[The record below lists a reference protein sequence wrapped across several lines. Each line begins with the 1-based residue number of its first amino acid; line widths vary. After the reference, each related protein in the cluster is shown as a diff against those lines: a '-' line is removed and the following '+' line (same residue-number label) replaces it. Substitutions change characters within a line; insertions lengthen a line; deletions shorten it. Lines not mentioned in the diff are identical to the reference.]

1 MDPDGAMNEPPRP
14 DGVAGPSSEIAAAN
28 EERYRL
34 ISSVA
39 TDYVFSSALTPDGK
53 LVLNWVAGAFEKI
66 TGYTFEEYVARGGW
80 RAAVHPDD
88 LAQDDR
94 DLATLRANRDLRS
107 ELRTLA
113 KDGRVIWVEVAAH
126 PVWDEKQDRLVGIYG
141 AVKDIT
147 RRKQAEAESQ
157 ATYDTLNAFV
167 DSVPAFGAFV
177 DAEERYRF
185 VNRYHENWFKDSRRH
200 FIGRRLEEVHRPSTY
215 SVMRP
220 YSRRALAGETVR
232 YEHEMTG
239 RDGKYYCFD
248 VQYVPRRASD
258 GTVLGYFSLVFDV
271 TERVLRDRQ
280 LLRTQ
285 RLESVG
291 RLAGGI
297 AHDLNNILSP
307 VLMGADLL
315 LDVVPD
321 PNGRNLL
328 DMIKSSAQRGA
339 GILRQLLMFGRG
351 EGETHGALD
360 VEPLIRDMLKIAAET
375 FPKNVSVQS
384 RVEPNLP
391 AVLGNVTHLHQVL
404 MNLCINAR
412 DAMPA
417 GGRLTL
423 DARAETVEPE
433 QVKTGGAQTAGPHVV
448 LEVADTGTGIPRDV
462 LDKIFDPFFSTKP
475 VGQGTGLGL
484 STVLGIIRRHRG
496 FIRVDSEPGAGTRF
510 RIYLPA
516 VPAESAVAAAPAA
529 AKPPPGQG
537 EGILVVDDEAAARD
551 VVRQILS
558 QHGYRVE
565 TAASGAEA
573 LALYDRDPARIQLV
587 VTDLMMPGMDGAA
600 LLRHLRQTAPQLKA
614 IAMTGGLSR
623 AEMAQVLD
631 AESAEFLLKPF
642 DAAALLETVRRALRA

>member
-1 MDPDGAMNEPPRP
+1 MNDPSRPSPAAKPP
-14 DGVAGPSSEIAAAN
+14 EIAAAN

-39 TDYVFSSALTPDGK
+39 TDYVFSSALGPNGD

-66 TGYTFEEYVARGGW
+66 TGYGFEEYVARGGW

-94 DLATLRANRDLRS
+94 DLETLRTNRDLRS

-113 KDGRVIWVEVAAH
+113 KDGRVVWVEVSAH
-126 PVWDEKQDRLVGIYG
+126 PVWDEKQNRLVGIYG
-141 AVKDIT
+141 AVKDVT
-147 RRKQAEAESQ
+147 RRKLAEAETQ
-157 ATYDTLNAFV
+157 ATYETLNAFV
-167 DSVPAFGAFV
+167 DSVPGFGAYV

-185 VNRYHENWFKDSRRH
+185 VNRYHENWFKDSRRQ

-215 SVMRP
+215 AVMRP
-220 YSRRALAGETVR
+220 YSRRALSGEAVR

-315 LDVVPD
+315 LDSVRD
-321 PNGRNLL
+321 PGGRDLL
-328 DMIKSSAQRGA
+328 AMIKSSAERGA
-339 GILRQLLMFGRG
+339 AILRQLLMFGRG
-351 EGETHGALD
+351 DEDGHVSLSL
-360 VEPLIRDMLKIAAET
+360 EPLIRDMLKIVAET

-384 RVEPNLP
+384 RVAPDLP
-391 AVLGNVTHLHQVL
+391 AVLGNLTHLHQVL
-404 MNLCINAR
+404 LNLCINAR

-423 DARAETVEPE
+423 DARRETVDADLAKACAAP
-433 QVKTGGAQTAGPHVV
+433 AAGPHVV
-448 LEVADTGTGIPRDV
+448 LEVADTGTGIPPGI
-462 LDKIFDPFFSTKP
+462 LDKIFDPFFTTKP
-475 VGQGTGLGL
+475 TGQGTGLGL
-484 STVLGIIRRHRG
+484 STVLGLVRSHRG
-496 FIRVDSEPGAGTRF
+496 FIRVDSRPGAGTRF

-516 VPAESAVAAAPAA
+516 APADGPAAAPAA
-529 AKPPPGQG
+529 AADLPAGHG
-537 EGILVVDDEAAARD
+537 EGILVVDDETAARD
-551 VVRQILS
+551 AVRQILER
-558 QHGYRVE
+558 HGYRATVVS
-565 TAASGAEA
+565 SGEEA
-573 LALYDRDPARIQLV
+573 LALYDRDPARFQLV
-587 VTDLMMPGMDGAA
+587 ITDLMMPGMDGAA
-600 LLRHLRQTAPQLKA
+600 LLRHLRQSAPTLKA

-623 AEMAQVLD
+623 AEMAQALE

-642 DAAALLETVRRALRA
+642 DAAVLLETVRRALRA

>member
-1 MDPDGAMNEPPRP
+1 MNQPIRPSDAEGNPPD
-14 DGVAGPSSEIAAAN
+14 SAAAS

-39 TDYVFSSALTPDGK
+39 TDYVFSSALEPDGR

-66 TGYTFEEYVARGGW
+66 TGYAFDEYVARGGW
-80 RAAVHPDD
+80 RATVHPDD
-88 LAQDDR
+88 RTQDDR
-94 DLATLRANRDLRS
+94 DLETLRANRDLRS
-107 ELRTLA
+107 ELRTIA
-113 KDGRVIWVEVAAH
+113 KDGRIVWVEVSAH
-126 PVWDEKQDRLVGIYG
+126 PVWDEKRNRLAGIYG
-141 AVKDIT
+141 AVKDVT
-147 RRKQAEAESQ
+147 RRKQAEAETQ

-177 DAEERYRF
+177 DTEERYRF

-215 SVMRP
+215 AVMRP

-307 VLMGADLL
+307 VLMGSDLL
-315 LDVVPD
+315 LDSVRNPD
-321 PNGRNLL
+321 DRNLL
-328 DMIKSSAQRGA
+328 ELIKASAQRGA
-339 GILRQLLMFGRG
+339 AILKQLLMFGRG
-351 EGETHGALD
+351 EGEGL
-360 VEPLIRDMLKIAAET
+360 VVLQLEPLIQEMLKIIAET

-384 RVEPNLP
+384 RVAPDLP
-391 AVLGNVTHLHQVL
+391 PLLGNVTHLHQVL
-404 MNLCINAR
+404 LNLCINAR

-423 DARAETVEPE
+423 DAHVEP
-433 QVKTGGAQTAGPHVV
+433 VDDALAKSCSAPATGPHLV
-448 LEVADTGTGIPRDV
+448 LSVEDTGSGIPPEI
-462 LDKIFDPFFSTKP
+462 LDKIFDPFFTTKP
-475 VGQGTGLGL
+475 AGQGTGLGL
-484 STVLGIIRRHRG
+484 STVLGIVRSHRG
-496 FIRVDSEPGAGTRF
+496 FIRVDSRPGEGTRF
-510 RIYLPA
+510 RIYLP
-516 VPAESAVAAAPAA
+516 VSSEEQPNEPSAAATPL
-529 AKPPPGQG
+529 PEGLG
-537 EGILVVDDEAAARD
+537 EGILLVDDEASARQ
-551 VVRQILS
+551 VARQTLEK
-558 QHGYRVE
+558 HAYRVVE
-565 TAASGAEA
+565 ARNGKEA
-573 LALYDRDPARIQLV
+573 LAIYDRDPAQIQLV
-587 VTDLMMPGMDGAA
+587 IADLMMPGMDGVA
-600 LLRHLRQTAPQLKA
+600 LLRHLRRTTPALKA
-614 IAMTGGLSR
+614 VAMTGGLSR

-631 AESAEFLLKPF
+631 AESTEFLLKPF
-642 DAAALLETVRRALRA
+642 DANVLLETVRRALHH

>member
-1 MDPDGAMNEPPRP
+1 MNDASPPT
-14 DGVAGPSSEIAAAN
+14 AAAGN
-28 EERYRL
+28 PPELAAASEERYRL

-39 TDYVFSSALTPDGK
+39 TDYVFSSTVEPDGR
-53 LVLNWVAGAFEKI
+53 LVLQWVAGAFEKI
-66 TGYTFEEYVARGGW
+66 TGYAFAEYVARGGW

-88 LAQDDR
+88 RAQDDR
-94 DLATLRANRDLRS
+94 DLETLRTNRDLRS

-113 KDGRVIWVEVAAH
+113 KDGRVVWVEVSAH
-126 PVWDEKQDRLVGIYG
+126 PVWDERRNQLAGIYG
-141 AVKDIT
+141 AVKDVT

-157 ATYDTLNAFV
+157 ATTDTLNAFV

-177 DAEERYRF
+177 DTEERYRF
-185 VNRYHENWFKDSRRH
+185 VNRYHENWFKDSRRQ
-200 FIGRRLEEVHRPSTY
+200 FIGRKLEEVHRPDTY
-215 SVMRP
+215 AVMRP

-258 GTVLGYFSLVFDV
+258 GVVLGYFSLVFDV

-291 RLAGGI
+291 RLASGI

-315 LDVVPD
+315 LDSVRD
-321 PNGRNLL
+321 SNDRTLL
-328 DMIKSSAQRGA
+328 DLIKSSAQRGA
-339 GILRQLLMFGRG
+339 AILRQLLMFGRG
-351 EGETHGALD
+351 DDDGHAVLHL
-360 VEPLIRDMLKIAAET
+360 EPLIRDMLKIVAET

-384 RVEPNLP
+384 RVAPDLP
-391 AVLGNVTHLHQVL
+391 AILGNVTQLHQML

-423 DARAETVEPE
+423 DARPETVDAGLA
-433 QVKTGGAQTAGPHVV
+433 KTCAAPAAGPHVV
-448 LEVADTGTGIPRDV
+448 LEVADTGTGIPPAV
-462 LDKIFDPFFSTKP
+462 LDKIFDPFFTTKP
-475 VGQGTGLGL
+475 AGQGTGLGL
-484 STVLGIIRRHRG
+484 STVLGLVRSHRG
-496 FIRVDSEPGAGTRF
+496 FIRVDSRPGAGARF

-516 VPAESAVAAAPAA
+516 APAEAAATAPESTA
-529 AKPPPGQG
+529 PPPRGNG
-537 EGILVVDDEAAARD
+537 EGILLVDDEASARD
-551 VVRQILS
+551 VARQILE
-558 QHGYRVE
+558 QHGYRVF
-565 TAASGAEA
+565 TAPSGEAA
-573 LALYDRDPARIQLV
+573 LALYDRDPTQIQLV
-587 VTDLMMPGMDGAA
+587 ITDLMMPGMDGAA
-600 LLRHLRQTAPQLKA
+600 LLRHLRQSAPQLKA

-623 AEMAQVLD
+623 AEMAQVLET
-631 AESAEFLLKPF
+631 ESTELLLKPF
-642 DAAALLETVRRALRA
+642 GAPLLLETVRRALRA

>member
-1 MDPDGAMNEPPRP
+1 MREPSRP
-14 DGVAGPSSEIAAAN
+14 TDIPAKLPEIEAAN

-66 TGYTFEEYVARGGW
+66 TGYAFDEYVARGGW
-80 RAAVHPDD
+80 RATVHPDD
-88 LAQDDR
+88 RPQDDR
-94 DLATLRANRDLRS
+94 DLETLRSNRDLRS
-107 ELRTLA
+107 ELRTIA
-113 KDGRVIWVEVAAH
+113 KDGRVVWVEVSAH
-126 PVWDEKQDRLVGIYG
+126 PVWDERHHRLIGIYG
-141 AVKDIT
+141 AVKDVS
-147 RRKQAEAESQ
+147 RRKQAEAETQ
-157 ATYDTLNAFV
+157 AMYDTLNAFV
-167 DSVPAFGAFV
+167 DSVPGFGAFV

-200 FIGRRLEEVHRPSTY
+200 FIGRRLEEVHRPATY
-215 SVMRP
+215 AIMRP
-220 YSRRALAGETVR
+220 YSQRALAGEAVR

-271 TERVLRDRQ
+271 TERVLRDRR

-291 RLAGGI
+291 RLASGI

-307 VLMGADLL
+307 VLLGTDLL
-315 LDVVPD
+315 LDSL
-321 PNGRNLL
+321 RNPADRELL
-328 DMIKSSAQRGA
+328 DMMKSSAQRGA
-339 GILRQLLMFGRG
+339 DVLRQLLLFGRG
-351 EGETHGALD
+351 EEESHVVLPL
-360 VEPLIRDMLKIAAET
+360 EPLLRDMLKIVAET

-384 RVEPNLP
+384 RVAPDLP

-417 GGRLTL
+417 GGCLTL
-423 DARAETVEPE
+423 DARAETVDADLAKACAAPA
-433 QVKTGGAQTAGPHVV
+433 TGPHVV
-448 LEVADTGTGIPRDV
+448 LEVADTGTGIPPDI

-475 VGQGTGLGL
+475 AGKGTGLGL
-484 STVLGIIRRHRG
+484 STVLGLVRSHRG
-496 FIRVDSEPGAGTRF
+496 FIRVDSRPGAGTRF

-516 VPAESAVAAAPAA
+516 APAEDAAAAPTAA
-529 AKPPPGQG
+529 TALPPGQG
-537 EGILVVDDEAAARD
+537 EGILVVDDESSARD
-551 VVRQILS
+551 AVRQVLDR
-558 QHGYRVE
+558 HGYRVF
-565 TAASGAEA
+565 AVSSAAEA

-587 VTDLMMPGMDGAA
+587 VTDLMMPGMDGSA
-600 LLRHLRQTAPQLKA
+600 LLRRLRRNAPDLRA

-623 AEMAQVLD
+623 AEMAQALE

-642 DAAALLETVRRALRA
+642 DASVLLETVRRTLRA

>member
-1 MDPDGAMNEPPRP
+1 MNARP
-14 DGVAGPSSEIAAAN
+14 HDSAAAKPPEFAAAG

-39 TDYVFSSALTPDGK
+39 TDYVFSSAVEPDGR
-53 LVLNWVAGAFEKI
+53 LVLQWVAGAFEEI
-66 TGYTFEEYVARGGW
+66 TGYGFEEYVARGGW

-88 LAQDDR
+88 FAQDDR
-94 DLATLRANRDLRS
+94 DLETLRGNQDLRS

-113 KDGRVIWVEVAAH
+113 KDGRVVWVEVSAH
-126 PVWDEKQDRLVGIYG
+126 PVWDENHHRLAGIYG
-141 AVKDIT
+141 AVKDVT
-147 RRKQAEAESQ
+147 RRKQAEAE
-157 ATYDTLNAFV
+157 TLAAYETLHAFV

-177 DAEERYRF
+177 DTEERYRF
-185 VNRYHENWFKDSRRH
+185 VNRYHEDWFKDSRRH
-200 FIGRRLEEVHRPSTY
+200 FIGRKLAEVHRPGTY
-215 SVMRP
+215 AIMRP
-220 YSRRALAGETVR
+220 YSLRALAGETVR

-291 RLAGGI
+291 RLASGI

-315 LDVVPD
+315 LDSARDPD
-321 PNGRNLL
+321 DRNLL
-328 DMIKSSAQRGA
+328 GMIKSSAERGA
-339 GILRQLLMFGRG
+339 AILRQLLLFGRG
-351 EGETHGALD
+351 EEEGHAVLD
-360 VEPLIRDMLKIAAET
+360 LEPLIRDMLKIVAET

-384 RVEPNLP
+384 RVAPDLP
-391 AVLGNVTHLHQVL
+391 AILGNVTHLHQVL

-423 DARAETVEPE
+423 DARAETVDADLAKACAAP
-433 QVKTGGAQTAGPHVV
+433 APGPHVV
-448 LEVADTGTGIPRDV
+448 LEVADTGTGIPPEI
-462 LDKIFDPFFSTKP
+462 LDKVFDPFFTTKP
-475 VGQGTGLGL
+475 AGKGTGLGL
-484 STVLGIIRRHRG
+484 STVLGLVRSHRG
-496 FIRVDSEPGAGTRF
+496 FIRVDSRPGAGTRF
-510 RIYLPA
+510 QIYLPA
-516 VPAESAVAAAPAA
+516 ATAQAAAEAMETAA
-529 AKPPPGQG
+529 EPPPGQG
-537 EGILVVDDEAAARD
+537 EGILVVDDEAAGRD
-551 VVRQILS
+551 AVRQILER
-558 QHGYRVE
+558 HGYR
-565 TAASGAEA
+565 TFAAPSGAEA

-587 VTDLMMPGMDGAA
+587 VTDLMMPDMDGAA
-600 LLRHLRQTAPQLKA
+600 LLRHLRRSAPQLKA

-623 AEMAQVLD
+623 AEMAQALE

-642 DAAALLETVRRALRA
+642 DASVLLETVRRALRA